1 MITYVSFSKNG
12 PYIVSEVQTCAFRN
26 LYYVNGI
33 DDNNKRK
40 EKKIEKTLKKKTKRK
55 NNNQMHT

>member
-1 MITYVSFSKNG
+1 MSFSKNG

-40 EKKIEKTLKKKTKRK
+40 EKKIEETLKKKTKRK